1 MQKNAFAKLKE
12 INQLGDTLLRILVVG
27 EPGSGKSTLIQS
39 LFGLQ
44 LRGKR
49 GELRD
54 YSMSADGCPLVFY
67 ISYGVEEDTHKHFKT
82 IKKLIRGDSLSLII
96 YCLPIN
102 DTRLRSRFF
111 DTVKKCSKIGVKWD
125 KFLLAFTFAD
135 VLPVPKYLRN
145 QPDFDI
151 GAFFMKKQGDWVSEM
166 KQHLQDQAVLS
177 ERAFNTIH
185 IHSTTEHST
194 VPLPNGRHWYGPLWA
209 DILDIAMPKTTSKQ

>member
-12 INQLGDTLLRILVVG
+12 RNQLGDTLLRILVVG

-44 LRGKR
+44 LRGKH

-54 YSMSADGCPLVFY
+54 YFVSADGCPLVFY

-82 IKKLIRGDSLSLII
+82 IKIRIRGDSLSLVI

-111 DTVKKCSKIGVKWD
+111 DTIKKCSNIGVKWD
-125 KFLLAFTFAD
+125 TFLLALTFAD
-135 VLPVPKYLRN
+135 VLPVPKY
-145 QPDFDI
+145 
-151 GAFFMKKQGDWVSEM
+151 
-166 KQHLQDQAVLS
+166 QAAKPT
-177 ERAFNTIH
+177 RF
-185 IHSTTEHST
+185 
-194 VPLPNGRHWYGPLWA
+194 
-209 DILDIAMPKTTSKQ
+209 